1 VYDVKI
7 GGWLEWTDIDMAGGV
22 ARHKG
27 ETYFISRVG
36 GRISLHLF
44 KTAADKSSYS
54 DFNQPIKTTLI
65 TSWDSLGNS
74 AIFKKYVRLKVF
86 CTDSNQAFEGNTFSL
101 SLYLRSNFDNRDI
114 GPIPLNPGTFGGWGI
129 PEWGKSSWGSRNFKG
144 IRTKLFGK
152 SKSIALHFKN
162 ENINE
167 NILVSGYAM
176 EIASPYNPEIKE

>member
-1 VYDVKI
+1 MSYPTELSETIKPLLLNKEFDRKRAISFFTADQDVLGFFIPGINQAHLASSSSEGIFSASNESRLFVYDVKI

-22 ARHKG
+22 TRHKG

-86 CTDSNQAFEGNTFSL
+86 CTDSNL
-101 SLYLRSNFDNRDI
+101 SLI
-114 GPIPLNPGTFGGWGI
+114 HI
-129 PEWGKSSWGSRNFKG
+129 
-144 IRTKLFGK
+144 
-152 SKSIALHFKN
+152 
-162 ENINE
+162 
-167 NILVSGYAM
+167 
-176 EIASPYNPEIKE
+176 